1 MNQRTTSAQGK
12 ASPGRLGRL
21 NSLGL
26 MVNPRQEMERHLAF
40 LRITLFHEQG
50 DQAEGQETLV
60 LCQGRGLGKV
70 PAALGVQ
77 GEYCKGFMAFKSKAR
92 AWKAI
97 LSLTQVHRSG

>member
-50 DQAEGQETLV
+50 DQTEGQETLV
-60 LCQGRGLGKV
+60 LCQGFKESIARDSWLSNQRPVLGK
-70 PAALGVQ
+70 
-77 GEYCKGFMAFKSKAR
+77 
-92 AWKAI
+92 
-97 LSLTQVHRSG
+97 LSSP